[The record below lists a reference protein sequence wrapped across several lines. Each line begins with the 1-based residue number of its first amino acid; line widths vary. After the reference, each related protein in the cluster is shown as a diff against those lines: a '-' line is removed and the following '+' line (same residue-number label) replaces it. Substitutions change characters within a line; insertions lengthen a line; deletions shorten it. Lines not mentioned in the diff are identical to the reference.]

1 MEKHMILDIYWW
13 LVDLPYYVKASWIL
27 STRGEIDNLKQGEIQ
42 PMWGE
47 IDTHSD
53 STLLDISTF
62 CGDLYKKINI
72 ICSTTGR
79 GIGTLLSF
87 SVCILSLCMI

>member
-42 PMWGE
+42 PMWGQ
-47 IDTHSD
+47 IDTSEPP
-53 STLLDISTF
+53 
-62 CGDLYKKINI
+62 
-72 ICSTTGR
+72 
-79 GIGTLLSF
+79 
-87 SVCILSLCMI
+87 